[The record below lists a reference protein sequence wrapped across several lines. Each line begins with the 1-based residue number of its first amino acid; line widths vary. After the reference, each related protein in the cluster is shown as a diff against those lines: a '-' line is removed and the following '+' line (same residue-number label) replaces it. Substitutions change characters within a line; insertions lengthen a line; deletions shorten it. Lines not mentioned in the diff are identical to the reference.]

1 MHDYFLKRIS
11 FYPQSCPFPWA
22 NVTFRKTERQYKRM
36 GTAQGKRYW
45 WKVSCRSQGSS
56 PRRHMSGANAL
67 PTKPR
72 ARRVFILTAQSQSAA
87 FKWVDISWT
96 DCTCMA
102 KEKKFGSVG
111 QKKNKNSLWVFS
123 RKFHRIVEGAWFQ
136 IVQTGRSSAPTSSLW
151 TLVFLVVCILFGT
164 ELKRPH
170 SCFV

>member
-1 MHDYFLKRIS
+1 MLPFERLKDSIREWI
-11 FYPQSCPFPWA
+11 QHKV
-22 NVTFRKTERQYKRM
+22 NDTDKKFRAEARD
-36 GTAQGKRYW
+36 
-45 WKVSCRSQGSS
+45 
-56 PRRHMSGANAL
+56 
-67 PTKPR
+67 R
-72 ARRVFILTAQSQSAA
+72 ARDDTSLVPTLYRLSHGLAESSSWQHSRSRQHLNELIFREQTVRV
-87 FKWVDISWT
+87 
-96 DCTCMA
+96 C
-102 KEKKFGSVG
+102 KEKKLGSVG

>member
-1 MHDYFLKRIS
+1 MKYNIGEWIQH
-11 FYPQSCPFPWA
+11 
-22 NVTFRKTERQYKRM
+22 
-36 GTAQGKRYW
+36 
-45 WKVSCRSQGSS
+45 KVNDTDKKYRAEA
-56 PRRHMSGANAL
+56 RARARDDTSGANAL

-96 DCTCMA
+96 DCTCMG
-102 KEKKFGSVG
+102 KEKKLGSVG